1 MWMNLEINFELVQ
14 HQVYLASVSATIIL
28 RVNTKQDKQGRGLSH
43 NQDKVST
50 LYVQGG
56 DGGLKHGL
64 G

>member
-50 LYVQGG
+50 YRVGMVV
-56 DGGLKHGL
+56 
-64 G
+64 